1 MEVFVMAN
9 IIDGKML
16 AKKENQHTADMV
28 IKLKEKDINPSL
40 AVILVGNN
48 QASHRYVRSKH
59 KKAQQLGIKSIVK
72 EMPEETTQD
81 EVLEV
86 LNQYNNDDSISA
98 ILIQSP
104 LPKQINEKYVMSQIR
119 PDKDVDGF
127 QIINSG
133 KLFLNQSEDYPVAC
147 TPKGIMTMFKEYN
160 VQLEGQKAVVIG
172 RSNIVGK
179 PMAALLINAGAEV
192 TVLNHYV
199 DDLSKYTYD
208 ADIIISATGRVHT
221 ITSSDVKDG
230 VVIIDVG
237 QNIDENGNLVGDV
250 DYDDVQVKA
259 KYITPVPGGVGPMTI
274 ATLMRQ
280 TVELAEWSA
289 NY

>member
-1 MEVFVMAN
+1 MAN

-16 AKKENQHTADMV
+16 AKKENQYTSDMV
-28 IKLKEKDINPSL
+28 VKLKEKNINPSL

-48 QASHRYVRSKH
+48 QASHRYVRSKN

-72 EMPEETTQD
+72 KMPEKTTQD

-104 LPKQINEKYVMSQIR
+104 LPKHINEKYVMSQIS

-133 KLFLNQSEDYPVAC
+133 KLFLNEPENYPVAC

-160 VQLEGQKAVVIG
+160 IPLKGQNAVIIG

-199 DDLSKYTYD
+199 SKLSRYTKD
-208 ADIIISATGRVHT
+208 ADIIISATGKVHT
-221 ITSSDVKDG
+221 VTSDDVKEG

-237 QNIDENGNLVGDV
+237 QNLDENDNLVGDV
-250 DYDDVQVKA
+250 DYKDVQAKA

-289 NY
+289 NR